1 MILGGI
7 AQGIAHWALPSVRL
21 LAGCSRGHCT
31 QPYGSDNRYPL
42 QLEFCPAAGTVTG
55 SGTAD
60 FVPLWTSSSNIGNSV
75 RFQSD
80 SGPPARVGFNTS
92 SSSATLDVHGRR
104 AGVVRLWMEAVMRQF
119 ADVTWFALV
128 LIVTLTSTVSAVAN
142 CPPKGGL
149 RPLRLYTTS
158 REPTG
163 HVPKARWSGIVPVRS
178 TA

>member
-1 MILGGI
+1 MWRVAEGEGRFSTRIPERAPHKSLRQHNALHYIQLWQGDANLLRESLEAVQQTAAVILGGI

-31 QPYGSDNRYPL
+31 QPYGSGNRYPL

-80 SGPPARVGFNTS
+80 SEPPAKVGFSTS
-92 SSSATLDVHGRR
+92 SSSTTLDVPAAEPGSCGFGWRR
-104 AGVVRLWMEAVMRQF
+104 L
-119 ADVTWFALV
+119 
-128 LIVTLTSTVSAVAN
+128 
-142 CPPKGGL
+142 
-149 RPLRLYTTS
+149 
-158 REPTG
+158 
-163 HVPKARWSGIVPVRS
+163 
-178 TA
+178 